1 MLLLLLFTACSSDDD
16 PTKEIVL
23 DKTTPTSQTIYSDET
38 SAKEGISFTATEN
51 WAAVVNDISTRAEGR
66 VDWLELSQY
75 NGGPGTYTLGIT
87 IAKNDTG
94 SDRKAEIKIVCGG
107 TTITVIVEQKAVT
120 SDEAGK
126 EPGVDPEKPQAKRK
140 VKTIKMYQEPD
151 EYDKN
156 NGIKDIYL
164 TDQFDLS
171 YDDKGRIVKFG
182 LTETDIIYPTSY
194 ETISFNYKK
203 QGNGNLMIEV
213 ESKYN
218 DETYSDMEYLYCD
231 HTGKVVSAKEV
242 ENDKEIGDINEY
254 QYQYNEQNQLI
265 QTKSMES
272 SASVSYTTDFI
283 WSNSNIATYIS
294 TERYLGSGDIT
305 YSDLKNDANID
316 LAYLACFFNST
327 EQLAFPHGLE
337 RGTIAGYF
345 GNRVANMPTKIV
357 ETEDGTKYTFIYEY
371 KLNSEGYIDEIFVFY
386 TNTNSSREE
395 VIKRKRKVVIEYM
408 N

>member
-1 MLLLLLFTACSSDDD
+1 MRKLLSMMLMLIMFVACSDDKEEL
-16 PTKEIVL
+16 KEIIL
-23 DKTTPTSQTIYSDET
+23 DKGTSTEQIIYSDET
-38 SAKEGISFTATEN
+38 TAKEGISFTATEN
-51 WAAVVNDISTRAEGR
+51 WAVVVNDISTRANGR

-107 TTITVIVEQKAVT
+107 TTITIIVEQKAVT
-120 SDEAGK
+120 SEEAGK
-126 EPGVDPEKPQAKRK
+126 EPGVEPGKPQAKRK
-140 VKTIKMYQEPD
+140 VKTIKIYQEPD

-164 TDQFDLS
+164 SEQFDLS
-171 YDDKGRIVKFG
+171 YDDKGRIVNFV
-182 LTETDIIYPTSY
+182 LTDPDILYPTDY

-218 DETYSDMEYLYCD
+218 DETYSNMEYLYCD

-242 ENDKEIGDINEY
+242 ENDKGTYINEY
-254 QYQYNEQNQLI
+254 QYQYNEQGQLI
-265 QTKSMES
+265 QTECIES
-272 SASVSYTTDFI
+272 WTTDFT

-327 EQLAFPHGLE
+327 EQLAFPHGID
-337 RGTIAGYF
+337 RGTITGCF
-345 GNRVANMPTKIV
+345 GKRVANMPATIKGSSQDYKGSYTFEYKCDADDYIV
-357 ETEDGTKYTFIYEY
+357 EMKIAESSSY
-371 KLNSEGYIDEIFVFY
+371 KK
-386 TNTNSSREE
+386 
-395 VIKRKRKVVIEYM
+395 VIIEYM
-408 N
+408 D

>member
-1 MLLLLLFTACSSDDD
+1 MLLVLLFAACSSDDD
-16 PTKEIVL
+16 STKEIVL

-38 SAKEGISFTATEN
+38 TAKEGISFTATEN
-51 WAAVVNDISTRAEGR
+51 WAAVVNDISTRADGR

-107 TTITVIVEQKAVT
+107 TTITIIVEQKAVT
-120 SDEAGK
+120 SEEAGK

-151 EYDKN
+151 EYHKN
-156 NGIKDIYL
+156 MGIKDIYI
-164 TDQFDLS
+164 TEQFDLS

-182 LTETDIIYPTSY
+182 LTEHDIQYPASY

-242 ENDKEIGDINEY
+242 VNDKVIGDIHEY

-265 QTKSMES
+265 QTKRMES
-272 SASVSYTTDFI
+272 SYTIDFI
-283 WSNSNIATYIS
+283 WSNSNIATY
-294 TERYLGSGDIT
+294 TDRDYCSGDIT

-327 EQLAFPHGLE
+327 KRFAAPHGLG

-345 GNRVANMPTKIV
+345 GNRVANMPAKIV
-357 ETEDGTKYTFIYEY
+357 ADDEGTKYIYTYEY
-371 KLNSEGYIDEIFVFY
+371 KLNSEGYIDEIYVLY
-386 TNTNSSREE
+386 TRKDLEE
-395 VIKRKRKVVIEYM
+395 AIKRKVVIEYM